1 MTAQRPAKLAS
12 KWGPFRKIGIALYAL
27 FMALVH
33 SHYITA
39 QLYPHSDY
47 FFGVWY
53 GVSDAQLWTGEVLA
67 LLANIGLLL
76 SPFLQRPGRALRL
89 VMIGSLGFGVGL
101 STIQLV
107 HLFSIHRF
115 YPFWPVPSVGGIHI
129 GEFFETLLIYSVD
142 LLALYLYITRIK
154 RLYIYANR
162 II

>member
-1 MTAQRPAKLAS
+1 MEREPANPLMFRS
-12 KWGPFRKIGIALYAL
+12 LRKIGVALYAL

-39 QLYPHSDY
+39 QLYPQSDY

-67 LLANIGLLL
+67 ILANIGLLL

-89 VMIGSLGFGVGL
+89 LVLGSLGFGSVV

-107 HLFSIHRF
+107 HLFSINRF
-115 YPFWPVPSVGGIHI
+115 YPFWPTPPVGDIYI
-129 GEFFETLLIYSVD
+129 TAFFETLLIYSVG
-142 LLALYLYITRIK
+142 LLAIYLYLSTIK
-154 RLYIYANR
+154 RLYISAR
-162 II
+162 QAT